1 MSEAKTRKYYF
12 LLILLLT
19 LILSTNLLAG
29 GDKDYISL
37 SAASFDVLQ
46 NNVSSLEGR
55 IEYRA
60 NSIDL
65 IVKPLFGI
73 MANTDGARYIFSG
86 LFIEFQVTDFFSLI
100 PSFAPGVYIK
110 NYSKD
115 LHFVLEFRSQIEA
128 IFSITDKFRAGFSFN
143 HISNASLGD
152 ENPGVESIGFT
163 IQIPV
168 GS

>member
-1 MSEAKTRKYYF
+1 MREVKTRKYYL

-19 LILSTNLLAG
+19 FIISTTLLAG
-29 GDKDYISL
+29 GSKDYLSL
-37 SAASFDVLQ
+37 SAAFFDVLQ

-60 NSIDL
+60 NSADW
-65 IVKPLFGI
+65 IVKPLVGM
-73 MANTDGARYIFSG
+73 MANTDGARFIFSG
-86 LFIEFQVTDFFSLI
+86 LFIELQVTEFFSLI

-128 IFSITDKFRAGFSFN
+128 IFSIAGKFRTGLSFN
-143 HISNASLGD
+143 HISNASLGE
-152 ENPGVESIGFT
+152 ENPGVESIAFT

>member
-1 MSEAKTRKYYF
+1 MREAKTRKYNF

-19 LILSTNLLAG
+19 FIISTNLLAG
-29 GDKDYISL
+29 GKKDYVSL
-37 SAASFDVLQ
+37 SAAFFDVLQ
-46 NNVSSLEGR
+46 NNVSSLESR

-60 NSIDL
+60 NSADWIA
-65 IVKPLFGI
+65 KPLIGM

-86 LFIEFQVTDFFSLI
+86 LFVEFSVTDFFSII

-152 ENPGVESIGFT
+152 ENPGVESVGFT
-163 IQIPV
+163 IQIPF